1 MARLG
6 AAGLTDDYIMAS
18 VGEAFTKV
26 ARLDGNNGN
35 GKISTFTELLIVV
48 LLAVITLMGV
58 GLWLSVKYWAQ
69 TQETALAT
77 IQEQQRDL
85 VILVNAK
92 FEVISESLHAYRER
106 VTRLEEA
113 AKVYDTQHV
122 TTYQLESVRNETV
135 KDHIEKYHGEQRP
148 FSQLPRRE

>member
-1 MARLG
+1 
-6 AAGLTDDYIMAS
+6 MAS
-18 VGEAFTKV
+18 VGEAFSKV